1 MVARSIVDL
10 KQLGPDFLR
19 DPYPVYARLRSQGP
33 VHRVYDPDG
42 EEVWLV
48 VGHEACRTAFT
59 DPRLSRN
66 WLRSGNIKQIVNTEQ
81 SQPALMHMLMSDP
94 PDHTRLRRL
103 VAREFTPRRIES
115 LAPRIQQV
123 TDELLDRMLAV
134 EERRADLIAS
144 FAFPLPMTVICEL
157 LGVPG
162 LDREAFR
169 RWSNEA
175 VARTSPEAEALAYQE
190 LSAYLAELIAAKR
203 AKPGEDLLSALIHTA
218 DEDGDRLSP
227 DELIGMSNLL
237 LIAGHETT
245 VNLIGNGLRALFA
258 HPGQLADL
266 RADFGLLDGAIE
278 EMLRYDGPVE
288 TCTDRLALEDVE
300 MGGVTIPAGSTVLIT
315 MADADRDPER
325 FKDPDRF
332 DIRRDSRG
340 HIAFGHGLHHCL
352 GAPLAR
358 LEGRIAFRTLL
369 ERCPDLAPD
378 ADESELP
385 WTPGLLI
392 RGVRKLPVRW

>member
-103 VAREFTPRRIES
+103 VAREFTPRRIDS

-157 LGVPG
+157 LGVPE
-162 LDREAFR
+162 LDRDAFR
-169 RWSNEA
+169 RWSNEM

-190 LSAYLAELIAAKR
+190 ESAYLAELIAAKR
-203 AKPGEDLLSALIHTA
+203 AKPGEDLLSGLIHTA

-288 TCTDRLALEDVE
+288 TSTDRLALEDVE
-300 MGGVTIPAGSTVLIT
+300 LGGVTIPAGSTVLIT

-325 FKDPDRF
+325 FKDPDWF

-340 HIAFGHGLHHCL
+340 HIAFGHGLHYCL

-392 RGVRKLPVRW
+392 RGVRKMPVRW